1 LASQVRD
8 RVSEADEMVVQI
20 RSIKKQLNDRTVKAK
35 NPDINAASERLTAK
49 LTAVEDDVYQ
59 VQNRSN
65 QDPLNF
71 PIKLNNQLAALAR
84 SIETGDAKPTDAS
97 YVVFHELNARLDALK
112 ARLADALMNLAQVNE
127 LLTSHQLEKVTP

>member
-1 LASQVRD
+1 M
-8 RVSEADEMVVQI
+8 SEADEMVIQI
-20 RSIKKQLNDRTVKAK
+20 RAIKKQLKDRSEKVK
-35 NPDINAASERLTAK
+35 NPDINAAAERLAAK
-49 LTAVEDDVYQ
+49 LTAVEEDLYQ

-97 YVVFHELNARLDALK
+97 YVVFQELNARLDELK
-112 ARLADALMNLAQVNE
+112 AKLADALTNLTQLND
-127 LLTSHQLEKVTP
+127 LLTGHQIDKVSATVP